1 MLCAICM
8 KKKFHMSAS
17 TTQFNFLSKHSRGKH
32 REIVSGLFSFT
43 SKFRYCFGNNTRST
57 SSELPGAATYAVMY
71 TVVAVIIT
79 VLIPRNYMAVT
90 LLITVM

>member
-1 MLCAICM
+1 MFPFLLRGAH
-8 KKKFHMSAS
+8 KKNSSKIGAFP
-17 TTQFNFLSKHSRGKH
+17 LSNRTRNRTRTAAEFCSLDYKQP
-32 REIVSGLFSFT
+32 LF
-43 SKFRYCFGNNTRST
+43 C
-57 SSELPGAATYAVMY
+57 Y